1 MSESEEVGV
10 GVGES
15 PQAPSKVE
23 TGRNVPSRLV
33 PTKKFIARNWE
44 MFFGAYT
51 IHVPVPLPEGLPN
64 IT

>member
-23 TGRNVPSRLV
+23 TGRNVPSLLGWGNVFLV
-33 PTKKFIARNWE
+33 LMLNP
-44 MFFGAYT
+44 
-51 IHVPVPLPEGLPN
+51 
-64 IT
+64 